1 MKNLLWGK
9 IDSRLKEVF
18 LMCHLDT
25 DYRFAKLSSCCPD
38 AISKLEKSLKS
49 ENGKEVVLIAYE
61 KK

>member
-1 MKNLLWGK
+1 
-9 IDSRLKEVF
+9 
-18 LMCHLDT
+18 MCHLDT